1 MNSWSEGT
9 RGIPNGSSMEGSFII
24 LFLLFLEFKLLKSIQ
39 DIKLMLNC
47 IIHKLIFYIANN

>member
-24 LFLLFLEFKLLKSIQ
+24 LFLLFLEFKLLKKYSRY
-39 DIKLMLNC
+39 N
-47 IIHKLIFYIANN
+47 